1 MALFKSSNPALGV
14 NTFKDLQRTGTE
26 TEYMTIQ
33 GTVNKTAFLGLV
45 VVVAASYTWNM
56 FNSSDFATVQPWVI
70 GGAIG
75 GLITAIVLVFNN
87 GEAIQHVVF
96 YLGLYLTAFFFFDWF
111 WRHGGQTL
119 GMRAWRL
126 KVEGIE
132 HEKITFK
139 QSATRY
145 FAGSFLF
152 GFSMLSILIS
162 ARSQALHDMVSKTK
176 IRMNYK

>member
-1 MALFKSSNPALGV
+1 MPNNPTPLSLLFRRIAAFLYDCLLLIALF
-14 NTFKDLQRTGTE
+14 F
-26 TEYMTIQ
+26 
-33 GTVNKTAFLGLV
+33 
-45 VVVAASYTWNM
+45 
-56 FNSSDFATVQPWVI
+56 
-70 GGAIG
+70 
-75 GLITAIVLVFNN
+75 LITSIVLVFNN

-162 ARSQALHDMVSKTK
+162 TRSQALHDMVSKTK